1 MRYSRSMIHRIQN
14 LNKNNSFFL
23 FGGRGTGKTTLL
35 KQFYVGKET
44 LWIDLLT
51 DADESLYGRHPDE
64 LSHILS
70 RKKYERVVID
80 EVQKAPKI
88 LDIVQHEMEK
98 ERGPQFILTGSSS
111 RKLKRG
117 SGNLLAGRAFTYQ
130 LFPLTSFELGKCFD
144 LKNALEFGT
153 LPKLLQYS
161 RGEDK
166 NEFLRAYV
174 KTYLREEIQ
183 IEQIVR
189 KLNPFRDFLEIAAQ
203 SNGKIVNYSKISKDV
218 GVDDKTVYSYF
229 SILEDTL
236 IGFMLP
242 AFHRSVRKQQREA
255 PKFYFFDTG
264 ITRALSGTLT
274 VELLPQTFAF
284 GNAFEHWVILECIRL
299 NEYKKLDY
307 KFSYLKTKDNAEID
321 LIIQRPGNV
330 ELLVEIKSAR
340 RVAGEHISQIR
351 RFKKDWRFPCDAEI
365 WSLDPNEKEIDG
377 IHCLYWQ
384 SGLQNAFKM
393 A

>member
-1 MRYSRSMIHRIQN
+1 MLQRIQN

-23 FGGRGTGKTTLL
+23 FGARGTGKTTLL
-35 KQFYVGKET
+35 KQLYTNKET

-70 RKKYERVVID
+70 RKKYERVIID

-98 ERGPQFILTGSSS
+98 ERGVQFILTGSSS

-130 LFPLTSFELGKCFD
+130 LFPFTSFELGENFD

-153 LPKLLQYS
+153 LPKLLQYPS
-161 RGEDK
+161 VENK

-183 IEQIVR
+183 IEQLVR

-203 SNGKIVNYSKISKDV
+203 SNGKIINYSKISKDV

-274 VELLPQTFAF
+274 VDLLPQTFAF

-307 KFSYLKTKDNAEID
+307 KFSYLKTKDDAEID
-321 LIIQRPGNV
+321 LIIQRPGNI
-330 ELLVEIKSAR
+330 ELLVEIKSTKH
-340 RVAGEHISQIR
+340 VAGEHISQIR
-351 RFKKDWRFPCDAEI
+351 RFKKDWQLPCDAEI

-384 SGLQNAFKM
+384 TGLQNAFKM
-393 A
+393 S

>member
-1 MRYSRSMIHRIQN
+1 MLYRTQK

-35 KQFYVGKET
+35 KQLFTDEET

-51 DADESLYGRHPDE
+51 DADEDLYGRHPDE
-64 LSHILS
+64 LSHILD
-70 RKKYERVVID
+70 RKKYKRVVID

-88 LDIVQHEMEK
+88 LDVVQHEMWK
-98 ERGPQFILTGSSS
+98 DQDVQFILTGSSS

-117 SGNLLAGRAFTYQ
+117 AGNLLAGRAFIYQ
-130 LFPLTSFELGKCFD
+130 LFPLTSFELGGAFD

-161 RGEDK
+161 NREDK
-166 NEFLRAYV
+166 NEFLRAYA

-183 IEQIVR
+183 IEQVVR
-189 KLNPFRDFLEIAAQ
+189 KLDPFRGFLEVAAQ
-203 SNGKIVNYSKISKDV
+203 SNGKIINYSKISKDV
-218 GVDDKTVYSYF
+218 GVDDKTIYSYF

-236 IGFMLP
+236 IGFRLP
-242 AFHRSVRKQQREA
+242 AFHRSVRKQQSGA

-284 GNAFEHWVILECIRL
+284 GNAFEHLVILECIRL
-299 NEYKKLDY
+299 NEYNKLDY
-307 KFSYLKTKDNAEID
+307 KFSYLKTKDDAEID
-321 LIIQRPGNV
+321 LIIQRPGKA
-330 ELLVEIKSAR
+330 ELLVEIKSTQ
-340 RVAGEHISQIR
+340 RVTNEHISQIR
-351 RFKKDWRFPCDAEI
+351 RFKRDWQQPCDAEI

-377 IHCLYWQ
+377 VRCIHWQ
-384 SGLQNAFKM
+384 SGLQKAFVRV
-393 A
+393 